1 MNRGGYMVVEGLLN
15 VVFGLINLL
24 LMPLNVVNFVVNAIS
39 LEPVVEFINMAMYLI
54 PFKELMPIFVF
65 FVSMMIFR
73 VVVSF
78 IKTIWD
84 LLPIL

>member
-1 MNRGGYMVVEGLLN
+1 MVVEALLS
-15 VVFGLINLL
+15 VVFGVINLL
-24 LMPLNVVNFVVNAIS
+24 LMPLSVVNFVVNAIS